1 VSAAL
6 RGIGVVGAFGCGI
19 AALEEALRRPRSDAF
34 SPDAAL
40 TASTDLLDR
49 MIPPRTLR
57 RVEHYGRM
65 AILAALLAV
74 EDAGMAGA
82 VPTDTGLVVATGMGP
97 TANTLDLQASDIP
110 LADLSLSPILFSNSV
125 QNAAGAYISMLLG
138 MRGPTLSIN
147 QYDLAVPLAFQ
158 AAVDWLDEG
167 RTRTVLVGSVDG
179 FSTAL
184 HGEALSGRSRDAAP
198 VGEGSAFFVLTREGG
213 SDARAMVAEILTGLG
228 QLPSKDAPLLLNG
241 HAGAEP
247 GRTAGFADVYGVF
260 PTSMGM
266 DVASAAL
273 LLGSE
278 PPLPAR
284 PDSGRVR
291 CLKRCETGEWGT
303 IVLARG

>member
-19 AALEEALRRPRSDAF
+19 ARFNDALRRPRSEAIR
-34 SPDAAL
+34 PDAAL

-82 VPTDTGLVVATGMGP
+82 VPADTGLVVATGMGP
-97 TANTLDLQASDIP
+97 TANTLDLQAADIP
-110 LADLSLSPILFSNSV
+110 PADLSLSPILFSNSV

-158 AAVDWLDEG
+158 AAVDWLAEG

-179 FSTAL
+179 FSKAL
-184 HGEALSGRSRDAAP
+184 HAEALAGRSRDSAP
-198 VGEGSAFFVLTREGG
+198 IGEGSAFFVLTQEGG
-213 SDARAMVAEILTGLG
+213 PDTRATVAEVLTGG
-228 QLPSKDAPLLLNG
+228 SGSPVPTDAPLLLNG
-241 HAGAEP
+241 HAGGKLEP
-247 GRTAGFADVYGVF
+247 PTAGFAHVYGVF

-266 DVASAAL
+266 DVAAAEL
-273 LLGSE
+273 LLSRE
-278 PPLPAR
+278 
-284 PDSGRVR
+284 GRSTDRIR
-291 CLKRCETGEWGT
+291 CLKRAETGEWGT
-303 IVLARG
+303 VLVQKG

>member
-1 VSAAL
+1 MSAAL
-6 RGIGVVGAFGCGI
+6 RGIGVVGAFGCGT
-19 AALEEALRRPRSDAF
+19 AALEEALRRPRSDA
-34 SPDAAL
+34 SLPDAAL

-49 MIPPRTLR
+49 MMPPRTLR

-158 AAVDWLDEG
+158 AAVDWLAEG

-184 HGEALSGRSRDAAP
+184 HGEALSVRSRDAIP

-213 SDARAMVAEILTGLG
+213 SGARARVAEILTGG
-228 QLPSKDAPLLLNG
+228 SGPAVTTDAPLLLNG
-241 HAGAEP
+241 HAGGEFDSRA
-247 GRTAGFADVYGVF
+247 AGFAHVYGAF

-266 DVASAAL
+266 DVAAAAL
-273 LLGSE
+273 LLSRE
-278 PPLPAR
+278 
-284 PDSGRVR
+284 GRSAGRIR
-291 CLKRCETGEWGT
+291 CLKRGETGDWGS
-303 IVLARG
+303 VLVERG